1 MQEKL
6 IQLSNKKIQH
16 LSITFVIFSVVIF
29 IFAIIGI
36 FTRPLAYSAFFWPA
50 NPVFLGLLIRYP
62 KMRNGGALLGAF
74 SGYMLADLA
83 TGNGLALTFILTITN
98 FISILPTFILFLF
111 LRYKF
116 KLLNDDPV
124 IIYPYVF
131 QLLVEHF

>member
-1 MQEKL
+1 MQAKL
-6 IQLSNKKIQH
+6 IQLSNKQIQQ

-50 NPVFLGLLIRYP
+50 NPFFLGLLIRYP

-83 TGNGLALTFILTITN
+83 NGNGLALTFILTITN

-111 LRYKF
+111 YGTN
-116 KLLNDDPV
+116 LN
-124 IIYPYVF
+124 Y
-131 QLLVEHF
+131 